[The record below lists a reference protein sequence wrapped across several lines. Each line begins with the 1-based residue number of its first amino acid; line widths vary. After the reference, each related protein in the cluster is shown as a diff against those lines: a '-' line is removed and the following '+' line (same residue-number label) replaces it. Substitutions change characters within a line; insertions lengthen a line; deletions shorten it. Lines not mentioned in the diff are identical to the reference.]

1 MPFQLPLSDQPYS
14 QMSYSKGSDIVPS
27 QSSASMKVPH
37 KTIDQLIIHNS
48 DTAVKPII
56 GNKEIEKQVDVT
68 YNEKELTFAAW
79 PADAIIAKIDTPHIE
94 SHLSD
99 VYNAMASNTSMGQK
113 QNALLYFESIIL
125 NSNVSNRLINSAFMS
140 LLVNM
145 MKRIK
150 TPQIRIRLC
159 SVIGLLIRHS
169 TVIEND
175 LAESD
180 IANQLIETMKDTNK
194 SVRKKAIAALGE
206 YMFYAATQLDDE
218 QADPVWEI
226 SDEAINV
233 IVRSLRE

>member
-1 MPFQLPLSDQPYS
+1 
-14 QMSYSKGSDIVPS
+14 V
-27 QSSASMKVPH
+27 
-37 KTIDQLIIHNS
+37 
-48 DTAVKPII
+48 
-56 GNKEIEKQVDVT
+56 
-68 YNEKELTFAAW
+68 
-79 PADAIIAKIDTPHIE
+79 
-94 SHLSD
+94 
-99 VYNAMASNTSMGQK
+99 
-113 QNALLYFESIIL
+113 

-180 IANQLIETMKDTNK
+180 IATQLIETMKDTNK

-218 QADPVWEI
+218 
-226 SDEAINV
+226 
-233 IVRSLRE
+233 